1 MKILVTY
8 YSKDGHT
15 KKVAESLAKSLKVD
29 IDEIVDLRN
38 RSGIKGWLL
47 AGRDG
52 MKGALTEIK
61 TSKNPK
67 NYDLVILG
75 TPIWAWNSAP
85 ATRTYVT
92 KFKKEIKNL
101 ALFSTAHID
110 GVKKTKEALEKVW
123 GKEIKLAEGWI
134 TIDFE
139 NSKKYLEKINSFG
152 ERVKGILK
160 N

>member
-1 MKILVTY
+1 MKILVVF
-8 YSKDGHT
+8 YSRSGHT
-15 KKVAESLAKSLKVD
+15 KKVAENLAKGLKAD
-29 IDEIVDLRN
+29 IDEIVDLKD

-47 AGRDG
+47 AGGDG

-67 NYDLVILG
+67 NYDLVIIG

-110 GVKKTKEALEKVW
+110 GVKKAKVALEEVW

-139 NSKKYLEKINSFG
+139 NSKKYLEKINSFV
-152 ERVKGILK
+152 ERVRGIK
-160 N
+160 TI